1 MQDLYAEQTTLGL
14 DETGL
19 TVGTNPATDLAAPI
33 QEVSWLASRLPH
45 GGFTHPVHWLGSNKP
60 IEHHCALPPLNMQA
74 SLSAAFLGVLCPALL
89 LPCPAATVRYLAAV
103 QPFVISCFVCV
114 QECRRVCQTGNEML
128 RHFWASFPWTSK
140 QREEKA
146 AKLDRALASHYDRSA
161 ML

>member
-33 QEVSWLASRLPH
+33 QEVSCVASRLPH

-60 IEHHCALPPLNMQA
+60 NEHYCAPPLNMQA
-74 SLSAAFLGVLCPALL
+74 SLPAVFLGVLCPALSL
-89 LPCPAATVRYLAAV
+89 ACPAATIRDFGCSPAV
-103 QPFVISCFVCV
+103 SDFCFVCV